1 MELFLNY
8 KIKMGNCSGK
18 IAAIEAVEIIGE
30 KNTYYPKHPNEDQE
44 GNYLWLSAS
53 ISHYQFIKLQEN
65 GFVIAYNPNSGN
77 EVLSSERVWLR
88 KPRDIK

>member
-1 MELFLNY
+1 MIILNY
-8 KIKMGNCSGK
+8 KMGNCSGK
-18 IAAIEAVEIIGE
+18 IEAIEAIEIIGE
-30 KNTYYPKHPNEDQE
+30 KNTTYYPKHPNEDQE

-65 GFVIAYNPNSGN
+65 GFVIAYNPNSVN

>member
-1 MELFLNY
+1 
-8 KIKMGNCSGK
+8 MGNCSGK

-30 KNTYYPKHPNEDQE
+30 KKTYYPKHPNEDQE

>member
-1 MELFLNY
+1 VKRTQRITQN
-8 KIKMGNCSGK
+8 I
-18 IAAIEAVEIIGE
+18 
-30 KNTYYPKHPNEDQE
+30 NEDQE

-77 EVLSSERVWLR
+77 EVLSSERV
-88 KPRDIK
+88 